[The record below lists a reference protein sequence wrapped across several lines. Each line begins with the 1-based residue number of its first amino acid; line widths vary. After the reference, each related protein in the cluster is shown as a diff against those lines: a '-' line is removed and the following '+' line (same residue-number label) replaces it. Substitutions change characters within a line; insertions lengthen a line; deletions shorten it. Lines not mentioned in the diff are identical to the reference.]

1 MLETERG
8 RPRPLVRMP
17 PHTKDKR
24 DGTRTPSSAR
34 TEAAAHKEKK
44 ETERGR
50 PRPFVRMPPHTRE
63 KKRRNAD
70 ALVRSYG
77 GPPAHKGKIDFAL
90 RLLCELGVLCV
101 KTST

>member
-8 RPRPLVRMP
+8 RPRPLVLRP
-17 PHTKDKR
+17 RTQWTKR

-34 TEAAAHKEKK
+34 TEAAAHKGE
-44 ETERGR
+44 
-50 PRPFVRMPPHTRE
+50 
-63 KKRRNAD
+63 KRRNAD

-77 GPPAHKGKIDFAL
+77 GPPAHKGKKEDVSKIDFAL

-101 KTST
+101 KTSI